1 MWSILSFFSG
11 KLFLLCSS
19 EISSERKNEA
29 LKPDISACS
38 EKSTKMSTDL
48 PAIKAQLQISINTFI
63 CCSGTGSKSA
73 SKEERKDS
81 E

>member
-1 MWSILSFFSG
+1 MVNYFCFVVQ
-11 KLFLLCSS
+11 KLVVK
-19 EISSERKNEA
+19 EKNEA

-48 PAIKAQLQISINTFI
+48 PSIKAQLQISINTFV